1 MKKSVKVTF
10 ETERLLVISGRRQ
23 SDLCCHVCGDE
34 ALMITVDEAAA
45 MARINSLAV
54 YRLLEAGTLHCAE
67 TSAGCLIVCVAS
79 LGSLIS
85 NQKG

>member
-10 ETERLLVISGRRQ
+10 ETERLLVISGRTQ
-23 SDLCCHVCGDE
+23 ADLCCHVCGDE

-45 MARINSLAV
+45 MARMNSLAV

-79 LGSLIS
+79 LGYLIS